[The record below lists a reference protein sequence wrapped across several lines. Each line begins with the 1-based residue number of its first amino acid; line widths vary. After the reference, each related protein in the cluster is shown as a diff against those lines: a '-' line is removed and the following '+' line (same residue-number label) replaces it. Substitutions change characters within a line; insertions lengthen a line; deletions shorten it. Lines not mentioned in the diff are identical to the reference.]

1 MAPPGAV
8 DTDKGRDRQPA
19 RGRSAA
25 PSGGRRRPPLTLLIP
40 TLVIAAVLLT
50 PVLYLVLQ
58 SRDVGLGSV
67 APLLWR
73 HLTATLLWNTVSLT
87 VVVTALCAVIGTLCA
102 WCTER
107 TDLPGRRIW
116 TVLLVLP
123 FAIPDL
129 VVSFGWATI
138 TTWVQ
143 GFRGAVLIMVLTL
156 YPLVFLFVAA
166 SLRSSDPGFEETA
179 RCLGLG
185 RVATF
190 LRVTVAQCRGAIVG
204 GSVVV
209 ALLVL
214 AEYGAFEGFG
224 YQTFTMEIF
233 SEFNLSF
240 NIPAGCAM
248 TCALVLLA
256 VVVLCGDAFF
266 SGAGSV
272 ERTGRLAQRELTRGP
287 LGRAKVPVLG
297 ALGLLIA
304 LAVGVPLGSSFYWMF
319 EGGPPTLAGGSI
331 VDAALNTVLYSGVAA
346 LVATILAVPVA
357 LLATRY
363 RRRSVRI
370 LEVSTFLILA
380 VPGFVV
386 ALTVSYFSEHYWGG
400 FGYQSPPMLVA
411 VYTMLFFPL
420 ALVGVRASAA
430 YVPLRL
436 EEAARALGVG
446 RLRAFFRVTLPLLA
460 PGLAT
465 GFCLVFLAAVTELTA
480 TLLLLPAGSQ
490 TLATQFWTYEEN
502 LSYGQAAPY
511 GLVMIAIVAI
521 PAYVLARYFQRLPAR
536 ATGLTRR

>member
-1 MAPPGAV
+1 VDRPPQSA
-8 DTDKGRDRQPA
+8 RQRPA
-19 RGRSAA
+19 TSAR
-25 PSGGRRRPPLTLLIP
+25 RRRPPLSLLIP
-40 TLVIAAVLLT
+40 SIVIAAVLLT

-58 SRDVGLGSV
+58 SLQVGLGSV
-67 APLLWR
+67 APLIWR
-73 HLTATLLWNTVSLT
+73 HLTASLLWNTVSLT
-87 VVVTALCAVIGTLCA
+87 AVVTALCAVIGTLCA

-107 TDLPGRRIW
+107 TDLPGRRVW

-138 TTWVQ
+138 TTWVS

-156 YPLVFLFVAA
+156 FPLVFLFVAA

-185 RVATF
+185 RIATF
-190 LRVTVAQCRGAIVG
+190 FRVTVTQCRGAIIG
-204 GSVVV
+204 GCVVV

-224 YQTFTMEIF
+224 YRTFTMEIF
-233 SEFNLSF
+233 SEFTLSF

-256 VVVLCGDAFF
+256 VVVLCGDVFF
-266 SGAGSV
+266 EGTESV
-272 ERTGRLAQRELTRGP
+272 QRTGTLAQRELSRRP
-287 LGRAKVPVLG
+287 LGRAKIPVLG
-297 ALGLLIA
+297 ALGVLVA
-304 LAVGVPLGSSFYWMF
+304 LAVGVPLGSSFYWMV
-319 EGGPPTLAGGSI
+319 EGGPPLLAGGSL
-331 VDAALNTVLYSGVAA
+331 VGDALNTVLYSGIPA
-346 LVATILAVPVA
+346 LVATALAVPVA

-363 RRRSVRI
+363 RRRGIRI

-386 ALTVSYFSEHYWGG
+386 ALTVSYFSEHYWNG
-400 FGYQSPPMLVA
+400 FAYQSPPMLVA
-411 VYTMLFFPL
+411 VYVMMFFPL

-430 YVPLRL
+430 YVPPRL

-446 RLRAFFRVTLPLLA
+446 RVRAFCRVTLPLLA

-465 GFCLVFLAAVTELTA
+465 GFCLVFLATVTELTA
-480 TLLLLPAGSQ
+480 TLLLLPADSQ

-511 GLVMIAIVAI
+511 GLAMVAIVAV

-536 ATGLTRR
+536 ATGERG